1 MLIDRLSFAP
11 PDADLTAITGSE
23 QFKKRIH
30 RRDTMTGRNSDETYY
45 WIGKTALDSIHAV
58 LGVLPDPPEA
68 NRILDFPSGY
78 GRVLRFLRYAW
89 PTAEIT
95 ACDIEKAAVDFCAK
109 IFDAV
114 PVYSSMDVKRVRLD
128 GKFDLI
134 WVGSLFT
141 HLTEESASDLLSLF
155 YGSLAQGGVLIFTIA
170 GEFVYDLAMAGDHW
184 GLAEES
190 IGTIKSDFEQAGFAY
205 GSYKPGIT
213 RETNIGR
220 AFIHRDWLSRK
231 IADYPSM
238 QDVAYINRGYARRQD
253 VVAWRMS

>member
-1 MLIDRLSFAP
+1 MTVEND
-11 PDADLTAITGSE
+11 DAI
-23 QFKKRIH
+23 
-30 RRDTMTGRNSDETYY
+30 YY

-58 LGVLPDPPEA
+58 LDILPDPPVAE
-68 NRILDFPSGY
+68 RILDFPSGY

-95 ACDIEKAAVDFCAK
+95 ACDIEKAAVKFCAK
-109 IFDAV
+109 TFDAV

-128 GKFDLI
+128 GKYDLI

-155 YGSLAQGGVLIFTIA
+155 YASLAQGGVLIFTIA
-170 GEFVYDLAMAGDHW
+170 GEFVYDLAMSGDHR

-205 GSYKPGIT
+205 GSYLPGIVT
-213 RETNIGR
+213 ESNIGR
-220 AFIHRDWLSRK
+220 AFIHRDWLNRK
-231 IADYPSM
+231 IADYPAM
-238 QDVAYINRGYARRQD
+238 REVAYINRGYARRQD